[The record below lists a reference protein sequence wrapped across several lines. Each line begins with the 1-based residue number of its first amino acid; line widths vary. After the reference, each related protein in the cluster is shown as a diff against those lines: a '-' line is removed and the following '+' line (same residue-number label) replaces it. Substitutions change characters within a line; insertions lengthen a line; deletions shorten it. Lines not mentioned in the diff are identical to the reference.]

1 MRIKPGFELRN
12 MCGENIIVSKGVENV
27 NFSKIISLNE
37 SAAYLWQKVQDRD
50 FDAPYL
56 AYLLGLEYNVDPATA
71 LTDATDLLTAWQD
84 AGLCE

>member
-12 MCGENIIVSKGVENV
+12 MCGENIIVSKGVQNV

-37 SAAYLWQKVQDRD
+37 SAAFLWNAVQERD

-56 AYLLGLEYNVDPATA
+56 AYLLGEEYDVDPATA
-71 LTDATDLLTAWQD
+71 LTDATDLLTAWHD